1 LSVISDRRE
10 FRNPNRCNHSEAAR
24 VEKCCGA
31 LEAQGGIGRWVLFPS
46 HALYAEVG
54 RYGSRWKKIRTRGR
68 APTTSGSTISNG
80 RRRIESQRPGRE
92 YSLKPIVRLLE
103 LGKRTNKQAQ
113 VCDGPHAAAAL
124 LTTMRSPPP
133 LLIRRTAKD
142 MVTDFQ
148 VFTLIVQL
156 AWFVLFSL

>member
-1 LSVISDRRE
+1 
-10 FRNPNRCNHSEAAR
+10 
-24 VEKCCGA
+24 
-31 LEAQGGIGRWVLFPS
+31 
-46 HALYAEVG
+46 
-54 RYGSRWKKIRTRGR
+54 
-68 APTTSGSTISNG
+68 
-80 RRRIESQRPGRE
+80 
-92 YSLKPIVRLLE
+92 LKPIVRLLE